1 MGNGDTEG
9 KGKVVLITGA
19 SSGIG
24 KACAEHLHRRGYRV
38 YGTTRREP
46 GELPAFA
53 HIMIRMDVDDDDSV
67 ERGIRLILASE
78 GRLDVVVNNAGTGI
92 SGAVEDTRLDE
103 ARAQFETNFFGV
115 LRVCRQ
121 ALPVMRAQGAGR
133 IINIGS
139 VAGLIGVPFN
149 GLYCAS
155 KFALEGLSEALRMEA
170 KPHGIHVSLVEPGD
184 INTSMSARSLETLE
198 SASNPAYR
206 INHAAVRE
214 VMARDEKEGPP
225 PSVVAKLVEDIIRAP
240 SPRLRYRVGPFMEK
254 AAVVLKT
261 LLPARLFEWGLMQY
275 YRVR

>member
-206 INHAAVRE
+206 INHAAARE

>member
-1 MGNGDTEG
+1 MGNES
-9 KGKVVLITGA
+9 KCRVVLITGA

-46 GELPAFA
+46 GKLSAFA
-53 HIMIRMDVDDDDSV
+53 YTMIRMDVDDDNSV
-67 ERGIRLILASE
+67 ERGIRLILARE
-78 GRLDVVVNNAGTGI
+78 GRLDVVVNNAGMGI
-92 SGAVEDTRLDE
+92 SGAVEDTCLDE
-103 ARAQFETNFFGV
+103 AKAQFETNFFGV

-121 ALPVMRAQGAGR
+121 ALPVMRSQGAGR

-155 KFALEGLSEALRMEA
+155 KFALEGLSEALRMEV
-170 KPHGIHVSLVEPGD
+170 KPYGVHVSLVEPGD

-206 INHAAVRE
+206 ANHAAARE
-214 VMARDEKEGPP
+214 IMARDERKGPQ

-240 SPRLRYRVGPFMEK
+240 SPRLRYRVDPFMEK
-254 AAVVLKT
+254 AAVFLKA